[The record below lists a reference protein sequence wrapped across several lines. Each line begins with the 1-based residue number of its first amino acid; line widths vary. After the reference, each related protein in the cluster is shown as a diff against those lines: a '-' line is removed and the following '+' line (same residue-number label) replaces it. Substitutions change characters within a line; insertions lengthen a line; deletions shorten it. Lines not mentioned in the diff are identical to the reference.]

1 MWPVSASQCINQLRI
16 FSSKDKKKKKS
27 LKRKYSELPP
37 AVLATPRRAMHY
49 EGKVDYWKEKMLD
62 LCSSPS
68 KPEWEEFC
76 DGTKTTLASAQLNQ
90 YQLKILADKHQ
101 EDVHRKVMGRK
112 VVAKFGPWTDYDAHK
127 KIAKIERDIQEASM
141 KEQKKA
147 RDKAWRAERGEMQKQ
162 GVAARKQEAARKR
175 MIRELAAATQ
185 PIPDE
190 MRIPIPDPQKAWLA
204 GQEEL
209 KQLEEAERQAAQI
222 AEEEVQFVIDLE
234 GSKEGLPQELDY
246 IPFDFDSDDELKW
259 KHIDSSDDSLSNG
272 LGSSDEGSDLYESD
286 NNSVCFGRR

>member
-1 MWPVSASQCINQLRI
+1 
-16 FSSKDKKKKKS
+16 
-27 LKRKYSELPP
+27 
-37 AVLATPRRAMHY
+37 MHY

-62 LCSSPS
+62 MCSSPS

-76 DGTKTTLASAQLNQ
+76 NGTKTTLAGAQLNQ
-90 YQLKILADKHQ
+90 YQLKILAEKHQ
-101 EDVHRKVMGRK
+101 KDVKRKVMGRK
-112 VVAKFGPWTDYDAHK
+112 VVAKFGPWTDYDAQK
-127 KIAKIERDIQEASM
+127 KIAKIEQDIQEASI

-147 RDKAWRAERGEMQKQ
+147 RDKAWRAKRDEMQKQ
-162 GVAARKQEAARKR
+162 GVAAPKQEAARKR
-175 MIRELAAATQ
+175 MIRELAAARQ

-209 KQLEEAERQAAQI
+209 KQLEEAEQQAAQI

-246 IPFDFDSDDELKW
+246 IPFDFDSDDDLKW

-286 NNSVCFGRR
+286 NNSVCFRRR